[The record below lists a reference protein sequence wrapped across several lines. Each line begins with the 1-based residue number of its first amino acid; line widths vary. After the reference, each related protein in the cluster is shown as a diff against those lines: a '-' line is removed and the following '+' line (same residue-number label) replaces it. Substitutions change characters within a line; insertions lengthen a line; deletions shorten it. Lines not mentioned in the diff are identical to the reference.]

1 MCINCGCG
9 APDAG
14 GPPLITNKTFEEAAK
29 AAGQSTE
36 EAKKNVYEYLKKEL
50 EKTKK

>member
-14 GPPLITNKTFEEAAK
+14 DAPLITNKTFEEAAK
-29 AAGQSTE
+29 AADQSPE
-36 EAKKNVYEYLKKEL
+36 EAKKNVYEYLKKEI
-50 EKTKK
+50 EGKKK